1 MSLSTDV
8 TSTADR
14 NSSPWALPI
23 HALVKNSY
31 WGNMRKVRL
40 ILLSLVVAVLVGCGT
55 TKTVPITGRK
65 QNLVVSDGEMLSLSS
80 QQYSDYMKTAKPST
94 SAANTAMVKRVGQR
108 LATAVESYLRNNGMA
123 EDVQYYKWQFNLV
136 QDQNVNAWCMPGGL
150 ICVFEGLLPVTK
162 DEPSLAIVLGHE
174 IAHAVARHS
183 AEQYSTQYRQQ
194 YGMQIGSAVAS
205 AVGVGSNTIALGQAM
220 ASKGMGLANLKYSR
234 NHESE
239 ADHLG
244 LIFAAMA
251 GYDPQ
256 VAVGFWQRMAAQSS
270 NKTAEFLSSHPSD
283 ATRIRQIQGWM
294 PEALKYY
301 KAATGTSGK
310 TSFTVPGTSS
320 KTSKSGVPQTTK
332 TIHISSKKK

>member
-1 MSLSTDV
+1 
-8 TSTADR
+8 
-14 NSSPWALPI
+14 
-23 HALVKNSY
+23 
-31 WGNMRKVRL
+31 MRKVRL
-40 ILLSLVVAVLVGCGT
+40 ILLSLVAVVLVGCGT

-94 SAANTAMVKRVGQR
+94 MVKRVGQR
-108 LATAVESYLRNNGMA
+108 LATAVETYLRSNGMA

-234 NHESE
+234 NH
-239 ADHLG
+239 
-244 LIFAAMA
+244 AAMA

-270 NKTAEFLSSHPSD
+270 NTTAEFLSSHPSD

-310 TSFTVPGTSS
+310 TGFTVPGTSS
-320 KTSKSGVPQTTK
+320 KTNKSAVPQTTK